1 MSISQLCKELEND
14 HLMPGKVACARADN
28 VAAISS
34 ITRIENLCGDRVTM
48 RTAVTLFDAAVN
60 RISYMR

>member
-28 VAAISS
+28 MAAISS
-34 ITRIENLCGDRVTM
+34 IARMENR
-48 RTAVTLFDAAVN
+48 
-60 RISYMR
+60 